1 MKNVGYILKFLP
13 FLLLLQGCFKEGEIA
28 ELPDYNAPQVSFIA
42 QTLSIPEGNKDTTI
56 QLGIQLKGENRTQ
69 VMVKYQVIGLTATPG
84 SDYEAITEGKIFMK
98 PGELSVSIPIKI
110 FGDAVK
116 ETDEKIEIVL
126 LQSLNATLSEPIRTT
141 ITLVNDDFSLVDK
154 INIPKTGYISPDTY
168 TGFTKV
174 WEENFQG
181 TNLNTAVWNYEL
193 GDGCP
198 GNCNWGNNELQFYQE
213 KNAQLSDGYLI
224 IEGKKETIGGKNYTS
239 SRLTTQRKKSF
250 KYGRIDIRAAVP
262 EGKGYWPALWMLGDN
277 IPQVSWPACGE
288 IDIMEAS
295 GDKINRVVGTAHFGA
310 TLAQHRFR
318 TGATFSS
325 GEYDFNTSFNVFS
338 IIWEENKIQWLVNN
352 VVYHQI
358 TPSDLNGQPYPF
370 NQPFFFIIN
379 LAIGGNFPGSPDART
394 VFPRWFVVDYIKVFQ
409 KG

>member
-1 MKNVGYILKFLP
+1 MKNVGYIFKFLP
-13 FLLLLQGCFKEGEIA
+13 FLLLLQGCFKEGDIA

-69 VMVKYQVIGLTATPG
+69 VMVKYQVNGLTATPG
-84 SDYEAITEGKIFMK
+84 SDYETITEGKIFMK
-98 PGELSVSIPIKI
+98 PGELAVSIPIKI

-116 ETDEKIEIVL
+116 ETDEKIDIVL
-126 LQSLNATLSEPIRTT
+126 IQALNATLSEPTRMT

-154 INIPKTGYISPDTY
+154 INIPKTGYISPDAY
-168 TGFTKV
+168 AGFTKV
-174 WEENFQG
+174 WEEGFQG
-181 TNLNTAVWNYEL
+181 TNLNSAVWNYEL

-224 IEGKKETIGGKNYTS
+224 IEGKKETVGGKNYTS

-295 GDKINRVVGTAHFGA
+295 GDKINRVVGTAHFGS
-310 TLAQHRFR
+310 TVAQHRFR

-338 IIWEENKIQWLVNN
+338 IVWEENKIQWLVNN
-352 VVYHQI
+352 VPYHQL

-370 NQPFFFIIN
+370 NQSFFFIIN
-379 LAIGGNFPGSPDART
+379 LAIGGNFPGSPDAKT